1 MFVPKRFESA
11 LPWRELLARH
21 DFGAMLTADGEDLF
35 ATHVP
40 YLVDAERRTLT
51 THLARANPH
60 WQAIERQPRCR
71 LIVQGAHGYVS
82 PQWYA
87 TKESVPTWDY
97 EVVHVEG
104 TAALDP
110 ATSAAYVVHRVR
122 IAGGGPAV
130 FASDALA
137 SLHELSGGVPGLMNT
152 LADNALFEA
161 FLCGRS
167 AVTATDVVRAH
178 RDLSWDVE
186 SGTRAAPPARR
197 EPTPPR
203 AQAAVTAPV
212 LRDGPKAALE
222 AFDSDLDM
230 AFTPPA
236 EAEAT
241 VLFDAPQLPDSGP
254 PKDEEEDLFAELLDD

>member
-21 DFGAMLTADGEDLF
+21 DFGALLTADGEDLF

-104 TAALDP
+104 TAALEHDP
-110 ATSAAYVVHRVR
+110 ERLWALVRAMAARFEEPAPPGGWTADGISEPFRKPRLASIVGVTLRLEDGVAKQKLSQDRTPAERDR
-122 IAGGGPAV
+122 IARELRARGNG
-130 FASDALA
+130 ALA
-137 SLHELSGGVPGLMNT
+137 DCVASVDPE
-152 LADNALFEA
+152 
-161 FLCGRS
+161 
-167 AVTATDVVRAH
+167 
-178 RDLSWDVE
+178 RD
-186 SGTRAAPPARR
+186 
-197 EPTPPR
+197 
-203 AQAAVTAPV
+203 
-212 LRDGPKAALE
+212 
-222 AFDSDLDM
+222 
-230 AFTPPA
+230 
-236 EAEAT
+236 
-241 VLFDAPQLPDSGP
+241 
-254 PKDEEEDLFAELLDD
+254 